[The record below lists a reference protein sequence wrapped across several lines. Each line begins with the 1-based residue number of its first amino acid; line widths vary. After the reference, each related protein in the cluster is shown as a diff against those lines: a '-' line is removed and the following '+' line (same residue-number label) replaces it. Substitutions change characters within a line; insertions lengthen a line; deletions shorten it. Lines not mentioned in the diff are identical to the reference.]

1 MTRKRNAHMNLKIH
15 LGDLIFMSIQFH
27 EILEL
32 QNIAFF
38 AIALI
43 YQILIQRPSWK
54 QDQKI
59 DWHNFEDRNWTT
71 TKKLV
76 KFRMFIIL
84 KSMYSFL
91 T

>member
-1 MTRKRNAHMNLKIH
+1 MDLKIH

-59 DWHNFEDRNWTT
+59 DWHNFKDRNCLNNYQ
-71 TKKLV
+71 KACEVQNVHYFKIYV
-76 KFRMFIIL
+76 
-84 KSMYSFL
+84 
-91 T
+91 

>member
-1 MTRKRNAHMNLKIH
+1 MDLKIH

-43 YQILIQRPSWK
+43 YQILIQRPS
-54 QDQKI
+54 
-59 DWHNFEDRNWTT
+59 
-71 TKKLV
+71 
-76 KFRMFIIL
+76 
-84 KSMYSFL
+84 
-91 T
+91 